1 MKMWYLEVKIKEVE
15 GDPFILCEEMIEED
29 TEVLGDIINECFG
42 EDGSI
47 LIMKDVFDEHI
58 DDFQHYPMRVDALDF
73 EVTPSLIM
81 RETYRTDYL
90 DSFDEWL
97 THMAKVEVVERLLS
111 VGETEFIGDGGR
123 RLTIEIYSEVE

>member
-1 MKMWYLEVKIKEVE
+1 MWYLEVKIQRGGE
-15 GDPFILCEEMIEED
+15 DPFILYEEMIEED
-29 TEVLGDIINECFG
+29 TEVLGDIINECFE
-42 EDGSI
+42 EDGSVHI
-47 LIMKDVFDEHI
+47 LMNVFDEHI

-123 RLTIEIYSEVE
+123 RLTIEIHSEVE